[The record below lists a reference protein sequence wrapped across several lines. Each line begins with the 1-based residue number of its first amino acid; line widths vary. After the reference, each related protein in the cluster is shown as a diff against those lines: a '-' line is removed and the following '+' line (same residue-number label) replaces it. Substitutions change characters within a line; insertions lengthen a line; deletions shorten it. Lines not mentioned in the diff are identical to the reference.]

1 MSEHDRETEI
11 EVLERNLWAVITGFS
26 HREIAASIA
35 KACDCDL
42 APASWA
48 LLEYLE
54 RSGPTRVSDLAS
66 CQGVDVSSITPRLQA
81 LERDSLIQRT
91 RSSNDRRVS
100 LISLGENGQ
109 AALQFIRKARRKML
123 EEALSGVAPD
133 NIAAAVD
140 ILRKISRSFGHHS
153 SGESL
158 PD

>member
-54 RSGPTRVSDLAS
+54 RSGSDPRV
-66 CQGVDVSSITPRLQA
+66 GPRL
-81 LERDSLIQRT
+81 
-91 RSSNDRRVS
+91 
-100 LISLGENGQ
+100 
-109 AALQFIRKARRKML
+109 
-123 EEALSGVAPD
+123 LSGASMS
-133 NIAAAVD
+133 
-140 ILRKISRSFGHHS
+140 LQSRRGCRRLSATA
-153 SGESL
+153 
-158 PD
+158 